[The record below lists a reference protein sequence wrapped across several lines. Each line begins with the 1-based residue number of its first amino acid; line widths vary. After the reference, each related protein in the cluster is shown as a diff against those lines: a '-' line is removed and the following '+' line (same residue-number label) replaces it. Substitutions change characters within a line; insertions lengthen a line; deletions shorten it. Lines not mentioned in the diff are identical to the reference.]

1 MTRGLEGRAI
11 FFDDV
16 DRLDLLDRLCEI
28 LPEARMRCFGWA
40 LMTNHLHLVL
50 QTGDEP
56 LSRVMRRLDTGYA
69 QAFNLRH
76 DRRGYLFQDR
86 FKSRLI
92 EGDDDLVGVVRYV
105 HLNPLRAG
113 LAGTLDD
120 LAVYRWCGHGALA
133 GARSPLPFESVSA
146 TWALFAHEVEES
158 KRRLRTW
165 MEEGLDER
173 DSGAPM
179 FEEIGSDAFGSDA
192 FKTVA
197 ESARPPALASEGLDA
212 VPAALHD
219 LCRRLGVPWRALRG
233 NRRERRLVEAR
244 AAVAYYAVV
253 RLGMPGVRVAAM
265 LGINRSNVSRALSR
279 GRRVLARACQP
290 G

>member
-16 DRLDLLDRLCEI
+16 DRLDLLDRLCKI
-28 LPEARMRCFGWA
+28 LPEAGMRCFGWA

-92 EGDDDLVGVVRYV
+92 EEDDDLIGVVRYV

-120 LAVYRWCGHGALA
+120 LASYRWCGHGALA
-133 GARSPLPFESVSA
+133 GTRSPLPFESVSA
-146 TWALFAHEVEES
+146 TWALFAHDVEES
-158 KRRLRTW
+158 KRRLRIW
-165 MEEGLDER
+165 MEEGLNEGDG
-173 DSGAPM
+173 SSM
-179 FEEIGSDAFGSDA
+179 FEEIASDAL
-192 FKTVA
+192 TLVA
-197 ESARPPALASEGLDA
+197 ESACPALASRELDPVA
-212 VPAALHD
+212 AALHD

-233 NRRERRLVEAR
+233 PAGSD
-244 AAVAYYAVV
+244 AWW
-253 RLGMPGVRVAAM
+253 RLGRRSPTTRSCASASPAYGSRRCSGSAA
-265 LGINRSNVSRALSR
+265 
-279 GRRVLARACQP
+279 P
-290 G
+290 T

>member
-28 LPEARMRCFGWA
+28 LPEAGMHCFGWA

-113 LAGTLDD
+113 LVGTLDD
-120 LAVYRWCGHGALA
+120 LAGYRWCGHGALA

-146 TWALFAHEVEES
+146 TWALFAHDVEES

-173 DSGAPM
+173 DRGESM
-179 FEEIGSDAFGSDA
+179 FEGIGSDA

-197 ESARPPALASEGLDA
+197 ESARPALASEGLDS

-244 AAVAYYAVV
+244 AAVAYYAVM
-253 RLGMPGVRVAAM
+253 RLGIPGVRVAAM
-265 LGINRSNVSRALSR
+265 LGISRSNVSRALSR
-279 GRRVLARACQP
+279 GRRVLAEGCQSALS
-290 G
+290 

>member
-28 LPEARMRCFGWA
+28 LPEAGMHCFGWA

-105 HLNPLRAG
+105 HLNALRAG
-113 LAGTLDD
+113 LAGTLDE
-120 LAVYRWCGHGALA
+120 LAGYRWCGHGALA

-146 TWALFAHEVEES
+146 TWALFAHDVEES

-165 MEEGLDER
+165 MEEGVNEG
-173 DSGAPM
+173 DSAESM
-179 FEEIGSDAFGSDA
+179 FDEIGSDAL
-192 FKTVA
+192 TIVA
-197 ESARPPALASEGLDA
+197 ESARPALASEGLDA

-244 AAVAYYAVV
+244 AAVAYYAVM
-253 RLGMPGVRVAAM
+253 RLGIPGVRVAAM
-265 LGINRSNVSRALSR
+265 LGISRSNVSRALSR
-279 GRRVLARACQP
+279 GRRVLAEACQSALS
-290 G
+290 